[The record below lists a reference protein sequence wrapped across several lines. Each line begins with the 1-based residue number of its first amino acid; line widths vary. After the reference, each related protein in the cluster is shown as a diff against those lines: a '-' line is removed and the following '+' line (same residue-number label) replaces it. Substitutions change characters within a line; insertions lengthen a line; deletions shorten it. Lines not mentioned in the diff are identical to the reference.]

1 MLRPTRSRRRRSSAI
16 GRFTRLLILG
26 TILSHATV
34 SAQPS
39 RTPSSAPVSPTREA
53 ATPYDLSSRPPLPT
67 AELTSTKEAREPIPL
82 HDAVMQALQ
91 NNLDIS
97 IGRVVK
103 ESRLADITIEQAKF
117 DPTLSFNGTYTRTVN
132 PLNRPVFGGTGG
144 ALTDVQVFDQR
155 SHSLTLDATSNLM
168 TGGNVDLNYSP
179 QRSNINAN
187 VAQGFLFNPAYTGG
201 LALTFTQ
208 PLLRNAGIEV
218 NQTFIKVAQ
227 NNARVEEHVFR
238 DRVLAILAT
247 VEQTYWEVVFTIENL
262 KVGQAALR
270 AAEELLASNRAK
282 AKAGVMSVVDVLQA
296 EAAVASRVE
305 QVLLADKAIGDQSDQ
320 LRRLM
325 NPGEESLRQDL
336 RLVPTDQPQTTLEP
350 LSPQEAIDIA
360 LEHRPEIHQAKRN
373 IETSELQTKFAKN
386 QTLPT
391 LSFQG
396 TTGLAGLG
404 NDYADSAKRNFGGDY
419 YNYGAGLILSY
430 PLGNRAASSNLN
442 KRQLEGRNAQA
453 ALLNVRQQIIVDVRE
468 AIRRVQTDFRRIETT
483 RSARIM
489 AEKQLQA
496 EQERLKVGLS
506 TTRFVLDFQRDLA
519 TAQGNELRA
528 TVDYNKSL
536 SNLARQKST
545 SLDYYKIVLQ

>member
-1 MLRPTRSRRRRSSAI
+1 MLNSFGLTQMLSLVLAVGLPTGLSSIA
-16 GRFTRLLILG
+16 GAAEPR
-26 TILSHATV
+26 
-34 SAQPS
+34 
-39 RTPSSAPVSPTREA
+39 APVARAME
-53 ATPYDLSSRPPLPT
+53 T
-67 AELTSTKEAREPIPL
+67 AVPGEPQEPIPL
-82 HDAVMQALQ
+82 AEAVVRALE

-97 IGRVVK
+97 ISRYTK
-103 ESRLADITIEQAKF
+103 ESRLADIIIEQAKF
-117 DPTLSFNGTYTRTVN
+117 DPTISLNGTYTRTVN

-144 ALTDVQVFDQR
+144 QLTDIQTFDQR
-155 SHSLTLDATSNLM
+155 NHAVTVDVASNLL
-168 TGGNVDLNYSP
+168 TGGNIDLNYSP
-179 QRSNINAN
+179 QRTNINAN
-187 VAQGFLFNPAYTGG
+187 VATGFLFNPSYTGG

-208 PLLRNAGIEV
+208 PLLRNAGVEV

-227 NNARVEEHVFR
+227 NNARVEENVFK
-238 DRVLAILAT
+238 DRVLSVLAT
-247 VEQTYWEVVFTIENL
+247 VEQTYWEVVFAIENL
-262 KVGQAALR
+262 KVAKAALR

-282 AKAGVMSVVDVLQA
+282 AKAGVMSIVDVLQA

-305 QVLLADKAIGDQSDQ
+305 QVLVADKAIVDQSDQ
-320 LRRLM
+320 LRRLL
-325 NPGEESLRQDL
+325 NPGEEVLRQDV
-336 RLVPTDQPQTTLEP
+336 RLIPIDRPQTALEP
-350 LSPQEAIDIA
+350 LSAQETIDIA
-360 LEHRPEIHQAKRN
+360 LEHRPEILQAKKN
-373 IETSELQTKFAKN
+373 VETSDLNTKFAKN
-386 QTLPT
+386 QLLPT

-404 NDYADSAKRNFGGDY
+404 TDYPDSVKRNFGGDY

-430 PLGNRAASSNLN
+430 PLGNRSAWSNLN

-453 ALLNVRQQIIVDVRE
+453 TLLNVRQQIIVDVRE
-468 AIRRVQTDFRRIETT
+468 AIRRVQTDFKRIETT

-545 SLDYYKIVLQ
+545 SLDQYKIVLQ